1 MVDDD
6 RIALERIER
15 HLEIVHAG
23 IVVAAAALLHQRAE
37 QDEEIAK
44 VLRHCVGER
53 LFEQIERLEAL
64 VRRVEPEIGRT
75 ETIQPRT

>member
-1 MVDDD
+1 MLNDD

-37 QDEEIAK
+37 RDEEIAS

-64 VRRVEPEIGRT
+64 VRRIEPEAGGFGT
-75 ETIQPRT
+75 FPPSP